1 MEDPRRTPIRLPA
14 APSEAASVQ
23 GSWLVPAP
31 TRPRNIRGICIV
43 PPFGPV
49 YYTGSEQDSQ
59 WIMVISNINWIVYSP
74 IFLYIFINQQGG
86 FKLLTLLK
94 WSQVSELKN
103 CCMNLPT
110 GKATWVC
117 LKSGFYIL
125 SCKNPRTG
133 FEPNQNLDVQTL
145 NSKPSGSEFQP
156 CSFLRTAG
164 FFHWDT
170 DTEMYGLPRPETSCR
185 VGIHPPKRW
194 FIAIHSPKKN
204 QKDPFEFFKN
214 LQNMK
219 FIGKTPWNPGT

>member
-94 WSQVSELKN
+94 
-103 CCMNLPT
+103 
-110 GKATWVC
+110 
-117 LKSGFYIL
+117 
-125 SCKNPRTG
+125 
-133 FEPNQNLDVQTL
+133 
-145 NSKPSGSEFQP
+145 
-156 CSFLRTAG
+156 
-164 FFHWDT
+164 
-170 DTEMYGLPRPETSCR
+170 
-185 VGIHPPKRW
+185 
-194 FIAIHSPKKN
+194 
-204 QKDPFEFFKN
+204 
-214 LQNMK
+214 
-219 FIGKTPWNPGT
+219 